1 MYRKMWMSLL
11 FTVSMIAAGEISAQ
25 IPDKENLIKNGN
37 FDSEKALT
45 ATKKG
50 IRYQIGKNWQT
61 MALIWSKDTKLRNK
75 IFPLMLV
82 SVEKN
87 SAEQKNV
94 IVIEHKADIIQHLDK
109 TGKPMLATYCRQN
122 VSWSGA
128 DKPAECM
135 FKMKVKGNHGKLSI
149 SRSVML
155 ICNFKD
161 GTGKKAKNT
170 GRTLLRRFS
179 VAPGKW
185 QDVNTKVIIPPGT
198 RNCEISIC
206 LYGVGKF
213 AFDDIR
219 LEKVK

>member
-1 MYRKMWMSLL
+1 
-11 FTVSMIAAGEISAQ
+11 
-25 IPDKENLIKNGN
+25 
-37 FDSEKALT
+37 
-45 ATKKG
+45 
-50 IRYQIGKNWQT
+50 
-61 MALIWSKDTKLRNK
+61 
-75 IFPLMLV
+75 MLV

>member
-1 MYRKMWMSLL
+1 MYRKMWMFL
-11 FTVSMIAAGEISAQ
+11 FLMAGAVLAQDSSKIS
-25 IPDKENLIKNGN
+25 DRENLIKNGN

-45 ATKKG
+45 VAKKG

-87 SAEQKNV
+87 SAEQNNV
-94 IVIEHKADIIQHLDK
+94 LVIENKADIIQHLDK

-149 SRSVML
+149 NRSVML

-161 GTGKKAKNT
+161 GADKKAKNT

>member
-1 MYRKMWMSLL
+1 MYRKMWMYL
-11 FTVSMIAAGEISAQ
+11 FLMAGAVLAQDSSKIS
-25 IPDKENLIKNGN
+25 DRENLIKNGS

-45 ATKKG
+45 VTKKG
-50 IRYQIGKNWQT
+50 IRYQIGKNWRT
-61 MALIWSKDTKLRNK
+61 TALIWSKDPELKKN

-109 TGKPMLATYCRQN
+109 TGKPMLATYCTQN
-122 VSWSGA
+122 VPWSGG
-128 DKPAECM
+128 DKPAEYM
-135 FKMKVKGNHGKLSI
+135 FKMKANGNHGKLSVN
-149 SRSVML
+149 RSVML

-161 GTGKKAKNT
+161 GAGKKAKNT
-170 GRTLLRRFS
+170 GKTLLRKFS

-213 AFDDIR
+213 AFDDIC
-219 LEKVK
+219 LEKIK

>member
-1 MYRKMWMSLL
+1 MYRKMWMFL
-11 FTVSMIAAGEISAQ
+11 FLMAGAVLAQDSSKIS
-25 IPDKENLIKNGN
+25 DRENFIKNGN

-45 ATKKG
+45 VTKKG
-50 IRYQIGKNWQT
+50 IRYQIGKNWRT

-87 SAEQKNV
+87 SAEQNNV

-109 TGKPMLATYCRQN
+109 TGKPMLATYCTQN
-122 VSWSGA
+122 VPWSGG
-128 DKPAECM
+128 DKPAEYV
-135 FKMKVKGNHGKLSI
+135 FKMKANGNHGKLSVN
-149 SRSVML
+149 RSVML

-161 GTGKKAKNT
+161 GAGKKAKNT
-170 GRTLLRRFS
+170 GKTLLRKFS

-185 QDVNTKVIIPPGT
+185 QDLNTKVIIPPGT

-213 AFDDIR
+213 VFDDIC
-219 LEKVK
+219 LEKIK